1 MQNYLIPI
9 CLTQMQK
16 YKSITI
22 PGMQLFFGLF
32 PSGVLERR
40 KRRSAVYSEIAGF
53 MQENNPYSGF
63 N

>member
-9 CLTQMQK
+9 CLTQVQK
-16 YKSITI
+16 YKNISI

-32 PSGVLERR
+32 PSGILERR
-40 KRRSAVYSEIAGF
+40 KRRSAVYIESTGF